1 MTDIFYELYMM
12 RGPSPE
18 TVYALR
24 EQSLTM
30 GRDPLADILIND
42 PEVSRQHAL
51 LISSPSGG
59 FRIQD
64 LGSTNGTFVDGKR
77 LGSKPENLRPLNN
90 ITMGSAVTLVFRE
103 RGNIEQTELEGEDDK
118 AQIIQNEAPDGDQ
131 VESASPSSAPEVD
144 QSDPPKESGVEEPGT
159 PAKQP
164 SEQKSGAKPTY
175 QQQQA
180 VPKTGDDIPRPTQM
194 GTDTSSEL
202 SPRLI
207 LGLVLLLLCCC
218 LSIFLFIVYAG
229 GDSLLRQLG
238 VVP

>member
-1 MTDIFYELYMM
+1 MTDTSYELYMK
-12 RGPSPE
+12 RGPSPG
-18 TVYALR
+18 TVYALK
-24 EQSLTM
+24 EQSLTI
-30 GRDPLADILIND
+30 GRDPLADVLIND
-42 PEVSRQHAL
+42 SEVSRQHAL
-51 LISSPSGG
+51 LLSSPSGG

-64 LGSTNGTFVDGKR
+64 LGSTNGTFVDGIR

-103 RGNIEQTELEGEDDK
+103 RSNIEQTELEGADDR
-118 AQIIQNEAPDGDQ
+118 AQIIQNEAPDGGQ
-131 VESASPSSAPEVD
+131 SESASPSSAPEVER
-144 QSDPPKESGVEEPGT
+144 SDPPKESGVEEPGI

-164 SEQKSGAKPTY
+164 LEQEGRAKPTY
-175 QQQQA
+175 QQQA
-180 VPKTGDDIPRPTQM
+180 VPKTGDDIPRPTQI

-202 SPRLI
+202 SPKLI

-218 LSIFLFIVYAG
+218 MSIFLFSVYAG